1 MEAREKIMW
10 YVGIVAMNRE
20 GIIGVTG
27 RDGKQRIPWLS
38 DTRPP
43 VREDRQP
50 AFGATPKD
58 ISAVVREDMRHF
70 RKITAGNIVIM
81 GRKTFESLPNGPLPN
96 RIHVV
101 LTRRTISP
109 EIPNVYF
116 TSLEKV
122 DTTIYDIL
130 LTYPNKKVFVCGGE
144 EIYRALLPSCD
155 RLYITEIPYAIDLT
169 EGETV
174 TRFVPKE
181 EWAYIFQRTRKD
193 ENGNQ
198 VFNLYFRKGFD
209 FATLLNT

>member
-1 MEAREKIMW
+1 METCERIMW
-10 YVGIVAMNRE
+10 YAGIVAMNRE

-38 DTRPP
+38 EATRS
-43 VREDRQP
+43 E
-50 AFGATPKD
+50 ATSID
-58 ISAVVREDMRHF
+58 ISTIVREDMRHF
-70 RKITAGNIVIM
+70 RKKTTGNILIM
-81 GRKTFESLPNGPLPN
+81 GRKTFDSLPNGPLPN

-101 LTRRTISP
+101 LTRRTETP

-122 DTTIYDIL
+122 DATICDIL
-130 LTYPNKKVFVCGGE
+130 LTHPNKNVFVCGGE
-144 EIYRALLPSCD
+144 EIYRALLSRCD
-155 RLYITEIPYAIDLT
+155 RLYITEIPYTIDLT

-174 TRFVPKE
+174 SRFVPKE
-181 EWAYIFQRTRKD
+181 EWVDAFQRTRKD

-198 VFNLYFRKGFD
+198 VFNLYFRKGID